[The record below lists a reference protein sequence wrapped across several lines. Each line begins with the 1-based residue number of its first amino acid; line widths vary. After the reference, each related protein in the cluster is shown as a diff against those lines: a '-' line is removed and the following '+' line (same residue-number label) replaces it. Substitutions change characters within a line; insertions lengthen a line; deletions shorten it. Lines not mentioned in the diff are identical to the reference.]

1 MLTFLIFF
9 LLILFAVLGF
19 VAISR
24 ALHNPNYDK
33 ENKDDKSFLDNE
45 IDNMGFI
52 GKSLFSN
59 YITSR
64 NTQRIVEALEKKS
77 KEKNNDI
84 ADK

>member
-1 MLTFLIFF
+1 MLTFIIAF
-9 LLILFAVLGF
+9 LLILFVVLGF

-24 ALHNPNYDK
+24 ALYNPNYHK

-45 IDNMGFI
+45 IDNMGFV

-64 NTQRIVEALEKKS
+64 NTQRILETLEKS

>member
-1 MLTFLIFF
+1 MLTFLITF
-9 LLILFAVLGF
+9 LLILFVVLGF

-24 ALHNPNYDK
+24 ALHNPNYHK

-45 IDNMGFI
+45 IDNMGFV

-64 NTQRIVEALEKKS
+64 NTQRIVETLEKS

>member
-24 ALHNPNYDK
+24 ALHNPNYHK